1 METSAPG
8 EAGPP
13 KQKKRK
19 KSQPA
24 SLVETSPALPPGWD
38 LVRTCSS
45 GEILFLHLESLQCQ
59 RERPRQSEED
69 QHSDKEEQGGQE
81 ETLSKAGA
89 DSSKFQFPV
98 PVPVLTLDR
107 MACRFSEDNSVTQG
121 DETPG
126 KW

>member
-59 RERPRQSEED
+59 RERPRQPEED

-89 DSSKFQFPV
+89 CTCNEILSIIEGTERRVVQM
-98 PVPVLTLDR
+98 L
-107 MACRFSEDNSVTQG
+107 NSLC
-121 DETPG
+121 DEI
-126 KW
+126 